1 MYLRVHIQHSVVSD
15 TDVFKHFELFKSR
28 YLIIVMC
35 HYILLLFIIFF
46 ELFKSRYLI
55 IVMCHY
61 ILLSTGKE
69 MTAYNIDF
77 S

>member
-1 MYLRVHIQHSVVSD
+1 MYLHVHIQHSVVSD

-35 HYILLLFIIFF
+35 HY
-46 ELFKSRYLI
+46 
-55 IVMCHY
+55 V
-61 ILLSTGKE
+61 LLSTEKE